1 MKALRFPGTWLRA
14 RGEGEATAFPS
25 SILAKGMTAVGRLN
39 CRGKIFIHGTVEG
52 DVHAPQIV
60 VGSDGYVRGT
70 LVAHEALIQGRIDG
84 HILAFRVMVE
94 GTAVIH
100 GQIFHHELEMAAEAF
115 LDGRAPW
122 RPVNYFEHLSADL
135 EGGNDE
141 YVQAKRK
148 DIGRFGT

>member
-1 MKALRFPGTWLRA
+1 MRSLRFSGNWLGA
-14 RGEGEATAFPS
+14 RDDSEPTTFPS
-25 SILAKGMTAVGRLN
+25 SILAKGITAVGRLH
-39 CRGKIFIHGTVEG
+39 CRGKIFINGTVEG

-60 VGSDGYVRGT
+60 VGSDAYIRGT
-70 LVAHEALIQGRIDG
+70 LLAQEILIQGRVDG
-84 HILAFRVMVE
+84 RILAFRVVVE

-100 GQIFHHELEMAAEAF
+100 GQVFHHELEMAADAF

-122 RPVNYFEHLSADL
+122 RPVNYFEHLSGDL

-141 YVQAKRK
+141 YVQAKRE